1 MSSCDRDCSSFK
13 IVSSM
18 DFLVVH
24 AKYDANSRGEPEI
37 AYMLTAKK
45 HMPRVLQI
53 GLTILREIEDDGE
66 VVDSSMVGAT

>member
-1 MSSCDRDCSSFK
+1 
-13 IVSSM
+13 M

-66 VVDSSMVGAT
+66 VVDSSM